1 VAQFQNT
8 LYVTTQGAFLSKDHE
23 TVVVRVDREPRLTV
37 PLHHLGGIVCFGR
50 VAMSP
55 ELMAACAGSG
65 IGISFLTEN
74 GRFLARVEG
83 EASGNVLLRREQYRA
98 ADDRDRCCRL
108 ARSFVVGKV
117 ANARAVVMRAAREAT
132 TDQGRG
138 ALEGAV
144 ARLAD
149 AGSALLGSATI
160 GAVRGHEGDAAA
172 TYFRAFDHLI
182 RKQKE
187 AFRFDRRTRRP
198 PRDPVNA
205 MLSFLYA
212 VLLHD
217 CASAL
222 QATGLDPAVG
232 FLHVDRPGRP
242 GLALD
247 LMEELRPILA
257 DRLAVGLIN
266 LEQLRSEDF
275 VTRETGAIE
284 MTEDAR
290 KTVLVA
296 YQKRKQE
303 EIKHPFVDERMTW
316 ARVPHVQARL
326 LARTIRGDL
335 DDYPPFLWK

>member
-1 VAQFQNT
+1 MAQFQNT
-8 LYVTTQGAFLSKDHE
+8 LYVTTQGAFLAKDHD
-23 TVVVRVDREPRLTV
+23 TVVVRVDREARLTV

-83 EASGNVLLRREQYRA
+83 EASGNVLLRRAQYRA
-98 ADDRDRCCRL
+98 ADDPGRCCRL

-117 ANARAVVMRAAREAT
+117 ANARAVVMRAAREAA
-132 TDQGRG
+132 TDEGRE
-138 ALEGAV
+138 ALEGAA
-144 ARLAD
+144 ARLAA
-149 AGSALLGSATI
+149 AGSALLGSAAI
-160 GAVRGHEGDAAA
+160 EAVRGHEGDAAA
-172 TYFRAFDHLI
+172 TYFGAFDHLI
-182 RKQKE
+182 RKQKD
-187 AFRFDRRTRRP
+187 AFRFDGRNRRP

-205 MLSFLYA
+205 LLSFLYA
-212 VLLHD
+212 LLLHD

-232 FLHVDRPGRP
+232 FLHVDRPGRL

-257 DRLAVGLIN
+257 DRLAVSLIN
-266 LEQLRSEDF
+266 LEQLRFEGF
-275 VTRETGAIE
+275 VARETGAIE
-284 MTEDAR
+284 MREDAR

-303 EIKHPFVDERMTW
+303 ELKHPFVDERMTW

-335 DDYPPFLWK
+335 DDYPAFLLK